1 MTTSNAGALSSNPLV
16 YRDELLS
23 SFAACLPAKVAAS
36 KPEPGQE
43 PSNEQRAE
51 WAAIALRAFALTTGV
66 QNDSFETQLSD
77 LLCDLMHLHSQC
89 SAGSTV
95 RFPHLVEW
103 ARGQFEEEVAEEVG
117 DGEVAEEQSAPTYT
131 QGPVTIGRT
140 VGGYTLNAISVGR
153 GYYGTIGT
161 ATQRDSHPRHGGGI
175 TEKQADANGKL
186 WAGAPEL
193 AAALAALVERYERK
207 HGHCPETTSAKAAL
221 KTAGVLP

>member
-1 MTTSNAGALSSNPLV
+1 VPLREGIGDAVDGSGGGGGSWRRAGT
-16 YRDELLS
+16 
-23 SFAACLPAKVAAS
+23 FAACLPAKVAAS

-77 LLCDLMHLHSQC
+77 LLCDLMHLHSQY

-95 RFPHLVEW
+95 RFPHLLEW
-103 ARGQFEEEVAEEVG
+103 ARGQFEEEEVG
-117 DGEVAEEQSAPTYT
+117 DGDVAEEQLAPTYT
-131 QGPVTIGRT
+131 PGPVTIGRT
-140 VGGYTLNAISVGR
+140 VGGYTLNAVSVGR

-161 ATQRDSHPRHGGGI
+161 ATQRDPHPGQGGGI
-175 TEKQADANGKL
+175 TEAQAEANAKL
-186 WAGAPEL
+186 WAAAPEL
-193 AAALAALVERYERK
+193 AASLAALVERYERK
-207 HGHCPETTSAKAAL
+207 HGHCPETTSARAAL